1 MESTNSAP
9 PTAVGCLLDVSGS
22 MHQTLESGRGDERAV
37 DRLRAVLRAAVKLAR
52 AEQQHDPDALLF
64 VGVFGL
70 DTSKGAPPSIDL
82 CSAIEGL
89 MSMDGQQNGHHLLVQ
104 LANRQGQSH
113 ITKYIQTKLKEHEA
127 RIIHNYLMRNPHMV
141 DKFTNAIPNS
151 FSAIAGIDAA
161 EKVGDFAQS
170 FGFGLI
176 SEMIDGATENSE
188 AMMMAR
194 KILTDWL
201 NEFQKFK
208 PRKIESVISL
218 LEQIDGRMLSDSR
231 SRTGEGQSTL
241 FDSLRHHM
249 YGSTP
254 MRHSLRKAMEVFA
267 SCSAQQQVLVLV
279 SDGHSTDGDPLSLA
293 RELRDE
299 NVTVATIFLTDRTAA
314 AQKSLYDKH
323 AAGWDEGQRTL
334 FDMATRVQGSAHPI
348 PVMASMGWS
357 IPSSGECGLYTTVCS
372 TDALEEF
379 CSLLLSAR
387 FGSAD
392 AFLDILGKVDIDSYV
407 NSEHVRTCMNPS
419 DQGSEG
425 VCYAHAVAAV
435 THMAL
440 LRIVD
445 REGGCPSIQTIRE
458 RILERFPANEGGY
471 PTVKVMKQVVEW
483 YRPLRFQAVDEDG
496 ARQAVL
502 RRRPVL
508 TTFHLS
514 ESGWDTFGRHFHRD
528 GKIRMPIKVL
538 TSAVMQPHRQGK
550 DDGGHAVVMT
560 RCDPQSLSFLN
571 SWGSQWGNN
580 GSFSIE
586 NAHVLDLEPHGQ
598 GPIPVRFYDIYW
610 LESDLTPAERA
621 AYHRKV
627 DNTVKMHAQ
636 QHPGL
641 SSLEATCPHCRLPSP
656 LASFTGSIRRAV
668 CPKCQRSFA
677 PEPGHLIQAL
687 YAKAGFGET
696 A

>member
-1 MESTNSAP
+1 MQTTNSAP

-37 DRLRAVLRAAVKLAR
+37 ERLRAVLRAAVKLAR

-89 MSMDGQQNGHHLLVQ
+89 MSTDGQQNGHHLLTQ
-104 LANRQGQSH
+104 LANRRGRSH

-141 DKFTNAIPNS
+141 EKFANAIPSS
-151 FSAIAGIDAA
+151 FSETAGINAA
-161 EKVGDFAQS
+161 ETVGDFAGS
-170 FGFGLI
+170 FGFGFI
-176 SEMIDGATENSE
+176 NETIDNITENSE
-188 AMMMAR
+188 AMVMAR

-201 NEFQKFK
+201 NEFQKFR

-218 LEQIDGRMLSDSR
+218 LEQIDGRMSSDSH
-231 SRTGEGQSTL
+231 SRTGDGQSTL
-241 FDSLRHHM
+241 LDSLRHHM

-254 MRHSLRKAMEVFA
+254 MRHSLQKAIEVFD
-267 SCSAQQQVLVLV
+267 SCSTRQQVLVLV
-279 SDGHSTDGDPLSLA
+279 SDGHSTDGDPLPLA
-293 RELRDE
+293 RELRDK
-299 NVTVATIFLTDRTAA
+299 NVTVATIFLTDSIAA
-314 AQKSLYDKH
+314 AQKSLYNEHVADWDK
-323 AAGWDEGQRTL
+323 GQRTL
-334 FDMATRVQGSAHPI
+334 FDMATRVHGSAHPI

-357 IPSSGECGLYTTVCS
+357 IPPSGECGLYTTVCS

-392 AFLDILGKVDIDSYV
+392 VFFDILGKVDLDSYV

-419 DQGSEG
+419 DQGNEG

-458 RILERFPANEGGY
+458 RILEKFPAKKGGRN
-471 PTVKVMKQVVEW
+471 TAKVMEQVVEW
-483 YRPLRFQAVDEDG
+483 YRPLRFRAVDEDG

-508 TTFHLS
+508 TTFRLS
-514 ESGWDTFGRHFHRD
+514 KSGWDTFSRHFHRD
-528 GKIRMPIKVL
+528 AETPMPIGVL
-538 TSAVMQPHRQGK
+538 TSAAMQPHRQGE
-550 DDGGHAVVMT
+550 DGGGHAVVMT

-586 NAHVLDLEPHGQ
+586 NAHVLELEPHDQ
-598 GPIPVRFYDIYW
+598 DTVPVRFYDIYW
-610 LESDLTPAERA
+610 FESDLTPAERA
-621 AYHRKV
+621 AYHRRV
-627 DNTVKMHAQ
+627 DNTVQRHAQ
-636 QHPGL
+636 QH
-641 SSLEATCPHCRLPSP
+641 SSVFSLEAMCPHCRFASP

-668 CPKCQRSFA
+668 CPRCQRSFA
-677 PEPGHLIQAL
+677 TEPGHLIQAL

-696 A
+696 V